1 MEAQAIAETLKIEDL
16 SIDKFFEVKKTV
28 FHSSE
33 SKRELENVLR
43 NIKTLTKDL
52 SSENKIEVRHGTAL
66 WLSGDIEKAIPVLET
81 ARPSKERDFVLG
93 ACYLDQGK
101 FHKAVELLKSAY
113 DSDKEDFYIMTHYG
127 EALLKTG
134 QFDEADKIVERL
146 EKKFEKNPDV
156 PYLKGLI
163 HDVKGNHEQA
173 VAMYEKALDLE
184 PNHQQALFRL
194 AYKYDLMGLEEQA
207 AELYDQLRML
217 RPLHVN
223 SMINLGIIY
232 EDAGEYNKAI
242 ECYQAVV
249 ESYPTHW
256 KAAMYLK
263 DAQASLKMFY
273 DEEAMKKEER
283 RKQLASQHVADMTL
297 TTRAKN
303 ALLKSKIFTLAD
315 LISKTEDELLDV
327 PGLGATAI
335 KEIKELLHS
344 KGLGLASHKEVT
356 VDEYLKTVR
365 PEVLSKPL
373 SDFEWSGRVKKLF
386 EKLGFIT
393 VGDLLR
399 NTEKDLLK
407 NRNFGQTSLK
417 EIRMRLGTLSVELR
431 PG

>member
-1 MEAQAIAETLKIEDL
+1 
-16 SIDKFFEVKKTV
+16 
-28 FHSSE
+28 
-33 SKRELENVLR
+33 
-43 NIKTLTKDL
+43 
-52 SSENKIEVRHGTAL
+52 
-66 WLSGDIEKAIPVLET
+66 
-81 ARPSKERDFVLG
+81 
-93 ACYLDQGK
+93 
-101 FHKAVELLKSAY
+101 
-113 DSDKEDFYIMTHYG
+113 
-127 EALLKTG
+127 
-134 QFDEADKIVERL
+134 
-146 EKKFEKNPDV
+146 
-156 PYLKGLI
+156 
-163 HDVKGNHEQA
+163 
-173 VAMYEKALDLE
+173 
-184 PNHQQALFRL
+184 
-194 AYKYDLMGLEEQA
+194 MGLEEQA

-249 ESYPTHW
+249 ESYPSHW

-344 KGLGLASHKEVT
+344 KGLSLASHKEVT

-373 SDFEWSGRVKKLF
+373 SDFEWSGRVKKLH
-386 EKLGFIT
+386 EKLSFIT

-417 EIRMRLGTLSVELR
+417 EIRARLSTLGVELR